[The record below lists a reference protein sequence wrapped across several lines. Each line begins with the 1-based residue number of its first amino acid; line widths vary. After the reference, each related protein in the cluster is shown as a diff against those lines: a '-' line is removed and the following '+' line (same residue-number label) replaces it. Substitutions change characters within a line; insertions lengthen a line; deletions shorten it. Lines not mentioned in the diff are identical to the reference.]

1 MAQNLSALIEDADF
15 CIVGIGSEWNWV
27 KKGIQSDKRYEQLLE
42 YCHDEGN
49 QWLLP
54 IVEYEYAYYNNDN
67 RIAKAYK
74 GLKSLIGEKDYFLI
88 SDTFLQDCL
97 LYGFDKDK
105 CVFPCGNYRYLQ
117 TNNVNDQLVDAED
130 TEEFMDIVMSVHS
143 IMQKLDG
150 NIGEDSTFSK
160 PFKDGKELHLN
171 QKRQE
176 YSHSKYNE
184 AAYLENWEKYMKYLT
199 GTLNSSLLLL
209 ELGVG
214 LDYPT
219 VIRWPFEKVAFV
231 NQKAHLVRVHEKLFH
246 HTPEIADKTDSIQ
259 MNSVDYI
266 LQECRGL

>member
-1 MAQNLSALIEDADF
+1 MSQELIEQIANSDL
-15 CIVGIGSEWNWV
+15 CIIGIGDEWNWV
-27 KKGIQSDKRYEQLLE
+27 KTGIKTDSRYDQILE
-42 YCHDEGN
+42 YCSKEGN
-49 QWLLP
+49 HWLLP
-54 IVEYEYAYYNNDN
+54 IVEYEYAYYNHNN
-67 RIAKAYK
+67 RIGKAYK
-74 GLKSLIGEKDYFLI
+74 GLRSLIGDKEYFVI

-97 LYGFDKDK
+97 LFGFDKER

-117 TNNVNDQLVDAED
+117 TNNVNDPLLDAED

-143 IMQKLDG
+143 IIQKLDG

-160 PFKDGKELHLN
+160 PIRDGKELHLN

-176 YSHSKYNE
+176 YSQSKYNE
-184 AAYLENWEKYMKYLT
+184 TAYMENWEKYMKYLT
-199 GTLNSSLLLL
+199 GTLNSNLLLL

-219 VIRWPFEKVAFV
+219 VIRWPFEKVTFV
-231 NQKAHLVRVHEKLFH
+231 NKKAHLVRVHGKLYH

-259 MNSVDYI
+259 RNSVDYI